1 MLDIS
6 IRLYLFFQF
15 KFIKR
20 SWVKIDEVAEL
31 FEVFIFHLRLWPSS
45 LPPLVIFEG
54 MSNSNKSPK
63 TEFWPSAYTASRSAF
78 SFLLTVAAIKILS

>member
-1 MLDIS
+1 MLEICIS
-6 IRLYLFFQF
+6 LYLFFQ
-15 KFIKR
+15 IKR
-20 SWVKIDEVAEL
+20 SWLKIDEVAEL
-31 FEVFIFHLRLWPSS
+31 FEVFIFHLRLWRSS

-63 TEFWPSAYTASRSAF
+63 TEFGPSVCGLPLCL